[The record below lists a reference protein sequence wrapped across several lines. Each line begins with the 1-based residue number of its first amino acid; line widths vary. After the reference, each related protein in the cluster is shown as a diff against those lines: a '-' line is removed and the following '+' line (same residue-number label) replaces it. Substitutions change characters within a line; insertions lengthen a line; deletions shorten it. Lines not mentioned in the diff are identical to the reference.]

1 MAHAYS
7 CDVAERDYSIAST
20 QLELANARRQI
31 KVLEVQRGALSDDM
45 ETARSACE
53 VLFAQLA
60 EEQESGDALKSEL
73 SNLQKALQI
82 AAQGLSGADAEI
94 SRLTDKIS
102 TAEQRNKK
110 KTLLIDEKK

>member
-60 EEQESGDALKSEL
+60 EEQESGDALRASYP
-73 SNLQKALQI
+73 I
-82 AAQGLSGADAEI
+82 C
-94 SRLTDKIS
+94 R
-102 TAEQRNKK
+102 RRYR
-110 KTLLIDEKK
+110 